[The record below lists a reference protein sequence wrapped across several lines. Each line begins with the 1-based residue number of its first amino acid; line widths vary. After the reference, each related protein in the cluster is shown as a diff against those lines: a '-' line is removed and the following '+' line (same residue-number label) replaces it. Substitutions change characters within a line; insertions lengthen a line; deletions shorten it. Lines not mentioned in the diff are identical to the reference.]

1 MLQDADAVR
10 ALDAALARAANP
22 AEWRVA
28 ALCRRLSQA
37 FVARLDDR
45 LDEARALLEAL
56 AQGPNRGT
64 YFQADL
70 ARMLLADVLL
80 RLNRRDEAAT
90 ALQRALQAMHTSGQ
104 ICGALLAGAP
114 ALRRLSA
121 ASWGDR
127 VDAADRALLAA
138 WVAPADTAPARP
150 PAALASLSER
160 EREVLALL
168 ARGDSN
174 KLIAR
179 ACSLSPHTVKRHVAN
194 ILDKLG
200 VDTRGQA
207 AARWREAAR

>member
-1 MLQDADAVR
+1 
-10 ALDAALARAANP
+10 
-22 AEWRVA
+22 
-28 ALCRRLSQA
+28 
-37 FVARLDDR
+37 
-45 LDEARALLEAL
+45 
-56 AQGPNRGT
+56 
-64 YFQADL
+64 
-70 ARMLLADVLL
+70 MLLADVLL

-90 ALQRALQAMHTSGQ
+90 ALQRALQAMRASGE

-114 ALRRLSA
+114 VLRRLAA

-138 WVAPADTAPARP
+138 WAAPADTAPARP

-207 AARWREAAR
+207 AARWRDTAR